1 MPLPI
6 KGKALCTVKFPILV
20 IKIKK
25 ILNKTAGIK
34 NKLARAIGRKPSLFT
49 STMAIKSNSIITLT
63 GVRGKKIIFSVSEKL
78 LKTTLTVKSK

>member
-6 KGKALCTVKFPILV
+6 KGNALCTVKFPIFV
-20 IKIKK
+20 IKMKK

-34 NKLARAIGRKPSLFT
+34 NRLARARGRKPSLL
-49 STMAIKSNSIITLT
+49 TMTIAIKSNSMITLT
-63 GVRGKKIIFSVSEKL
+63 GVLGKKIILRVSEKL